1 MAEEKGSGFGKLVFG
16 VVAGNGYNTDGM
28 SFEQAYKIF
37 EKLGGEENWKAKE
50 LKMKADEESAKKENK
65 KSRQAEFDSE
75 WSRMSKALDEN
86 DIDVSN
92 DAIEKIEMM
101 LPFKDEE
108 QHEEWLNLAAEYKD
122 FDEFEQKTREIMN
135 QGESTEPSVD
145 DYADDLQRLSK
156 EQNVDFDVVKEDLQ
170 SRLDEGQSPEEALK
184 EIENNLKNAE
194 PESMKDKI
202 KRKFKELTGKGEKE
216 ASKYKK
222 MSLKETGIP
231 SSLQDKIGR
240 NMASNEVESYK
251 DGENT
256 YLKYKGKNGDDI
268 EIKVDKKGNFERVY
282 NNPTKSVQDAESE
295 MDAKTK
301 EYVDIICKEKGLD
314 KEKLIQHY
322 IEKTKANGSNPEAIA
337 QEIGVDFGTNLY
349 RRNPDE
355 ALLNKLKKET
365 PNEYKGIKMSPDK
378 YGLLKV
384 SHPGGEF
391 LAADYEDAKAKIDQR
406 EQDDNF
412 NKNLQKLAAENQARK
427 RPLSAEEQKQQRQ
440 YWARRKPGKTY

>member
-50 LKMKADEESAKKENK
+50 LKMKADEESAKEKQSGK
-65 KSRQAEFDSE
+65 KDTRTERIA
-75 WSRMSKALDEN
+75 ALDQEIDKMSVSDPKRYDLLREKHALEDSIKAEEKMAIAKEKYPIGTEIH
-86 DIDVSN
+86 DIYN
-92 DAIEKIEMM
+92 R
-101 LPFKDEE
+101 
-108 QHEEWLNLAAEYKD
+108 EWLEVVGYNERDGAVRLRGNGGTISRLIDADKLDELYDASPVNPPRKEVKTQKAEPKAADY
-122 FDEFEQKTREIMN
+122 N
-135 QGESTEPSVD
+135 TE
-145 DYADDLQRLSK
+145 LQRLSK

-202 KRKFKELTGKGEKE
+202 KRKL
-216 ASKYKK
+216 
-222 MSLKETGIP
+222 
-231 SSLQDKIGR
+231 
-240 NMASNEVESYK
+240 
-251 DGENT
+251 
-256 YLKYKGKNGDDI
+256 
-268 EIKVDKKGNFERVY
+268 
-282 NNPTKSVQDAESE
+282 
-295 MDAKTK
+295 
-301 EYVDIICKEKGLD
+301 KGLSS
-314 KEKLIQHY
+314 K
-322 IEKTKANGSNPEAIA
+322 S
-337 QEIGVDFGTNLY
+337 
-349 RRNPDE
+349 
-355 ALLNKLKKET
+355 KET

-412 NKNLQKLAAENQARK
+412 NKNLQKLVAENQARK